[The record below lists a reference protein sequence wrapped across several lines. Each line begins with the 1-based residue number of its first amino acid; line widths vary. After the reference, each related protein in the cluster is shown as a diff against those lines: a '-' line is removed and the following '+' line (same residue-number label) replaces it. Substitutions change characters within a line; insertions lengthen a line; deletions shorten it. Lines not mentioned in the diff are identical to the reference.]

1 MVRVHGNAL
10 KHGLTSEE
18 VAYAWENP
26 IRCRQRNGTDDP
38 PLWIS
43 VGSLPDGR
51 FAELIGFMDID
62 GVWCVFHA
70 MVPPTK
76 KFKRAGMEVDMN
88 GIVAENGKV
97 VTDEMIADWESALE
111 RDEWPSGWV
120 NVGEIVEGKLPK
132 AAPETVTL
140 SLKVPA
146 AMKRALEKEAKAEGK
161 STGAYARGILA
172 DGLMAIA

>member
-1 MVRVHGNAL
+1 MRIDARF
-10 KHGLTSEE
+10 TSADNFARATDEE
-18 VAYAWENP
+18 VQA
-26 IRCRQRNGTDDP
+26 
-38 PLWIS
+38 
-43 VGSLPDGR
+43 
-51 FAELIGFMDID
+51 
-62 GVWCVFHA
+62 
-70 MVPPTK
+70 
-76 KFKRAGMEVDMN
+76 RAGMEVDMK

-97 VTDEMIADWESALE
+97 VTDEMIAGWESALE

>member
-1 MVRVHGNAL
+1 MAHIA
-10 KHGLTSEE
+10 KYK
-18 VAYAWENP
+18 A
-26 IRCRQRNGTDDP
+26 Q
-38 PLWIS
+38 S
-43 VGSLPDGR
+43 VGHMLAHYRRDRS
-51 FAELIGFMDID
+51 
-62 GVWCVFHA
+62 
-70 MVPPTK
+70 
-76 KFKRAGMEVDMN
+76 
-88 GIVAENGKV
+88 
-97 VTDEMIADWESALE
+97 SLE